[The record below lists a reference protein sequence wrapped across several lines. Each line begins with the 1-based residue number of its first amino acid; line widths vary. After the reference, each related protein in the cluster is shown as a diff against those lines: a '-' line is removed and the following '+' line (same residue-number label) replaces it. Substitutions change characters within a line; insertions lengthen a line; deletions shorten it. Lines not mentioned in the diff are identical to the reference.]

1 MRPKLSDFVVIPED
15 NGFGDRIISVEH
27 RSNNPKRDYLFVNRW
42 QGKHIPTSPNDFGRL
57 VERLGTVIVGTIGE
71 SKARHTLVVGFAETA
86 TALAQYLF
94 NEIGALYYLQTTR
107 ENIEADVKIHF
118 EEEHSHAVNQE
129 ICIKNIETLNKLIES
144 NEIKYVLFVDDEITT
159 GNTVINLKTVMYKK
173 LGLQGIPCGVA
184 SICNW
189 QTNYYMALAKKS
201 GIEDFMCLIKGEIVD
216 KDYKLNIELESDATK
231 YIDASNRENS
241 RFKIK
246 VTDLKTDY
254 FDIFTEERAGH
265 SENYTM
271 LANVIGEAVIERAM
285 SSIFNLENTKCKQV
299 TSLLVIG
306 TEEFMTIPYI
316 IAERIQEELGIETV
330 KFQATTRS
338 CIDIIKGSKD
348 KDKEISMRG
357 ELSSAY
363 DQERKTYI
371 YNLDKYDAVIV
382 VTDSKDAN
390 IDKFIQDIG
399 YILVNTGNTEDSIF
413 VYKV

>member
-1 MRPKLSDFVVIPED
+1 MRPKLSNFVVIPED

-57 VERLGTVIVGTIGE
+57 VERLGTIVVGTIGE

-86 TALAQYLF
+86 TALAQCLF
-94 NEIGALYYLQTTR
+94 NEIGATYYLQTTR
-107 ENIEADVKIHF
+107 EDVEADVKIHF

-129 ICIKNIETLNKLIES
+129 ICIKNNNTLKELIKSNK
-144 NEIKYVLFVDDEITT
+144 IKYVLFVDDEITT
-159 GNTVINLKTVMYKK
+159 GNTVLNLMRVLNKE
-173 LGLQGIPCGVA
+173 LGLHGIPCGVA

-189 QTNYYMALAKKS
+189 QTTHYIKLAKKS

-231 YIDASNRENS
+231 YIDASNRENA

-265 SENYTM
+265 SDDYKQLSNIV
-271 LANVIGEAVIERAM
+271 AEAVVERAM
-285 SSIFNLENTKCKQV
+285 SNIFNIENTKCK
-299 TSLLVIG
+299 TITNLLVIG

-316 IAERIQEELGIETV
+316 IAERLQEELGIETV

-363 DQERKTYI
+363 DSERITHI
-371 YNLDKYDAVIV
+371 YNLDKYDAVFV
-382 VTDSKDAN
+382 VTDSKDN
-390 IDKFIQDIG
+390 NVDKFIQDIG